1 MSEANGRCRIMRSL
15 GSKYCYPCPVHPWKG
30 RPWYQWRRTAAV
42 LAAAS
47 SSAGSQQSPRSPQ
60 CSPLSPVRPLL
71 SCCLPH
77 CLASGDILL
86 KTFPRIRI
94 GKNFKNF
101 RKQEKARSM
110 SWNPRVDH
118 WRIWQDNYL
127 APHQPPIIWEATL
140 VQLLWWSGKERVSG
154 FLVWSLERSKD
165 TMLRWMWNRG
175 QVSLKKRSP
184 ANQSSAKLHWSYF
197 LVATQNS
204 TQASNWLNINF
215 VALLL
220 SITFPKPK
228 VVCLFLGEINHS
240 SPFCLFSS
248 IIKSTRLRAQKR
260 RNCRR
265 RFSPS
270 PKMSSLGFPTS
281 PPTWTGTPC
290 SGWKRPKIKMK
301 MLSCLGCWWL
311 WHAVALS
318 GFLVSQVIR
327 AEIYKYMIKNPHN
340 WNILFPD
347 QGLVTNSR

>member
-86 KTFPRIRI
+86 KIFPRIRI
-94 GKNFKNF
+94 GKNFKSIRN
-101 RKQEKARSM
+101 QEKARSM

-140 VQLLWWSGKERVSG
+140 VWWSRNERVSG

-175 QVSLKKRSP
+175 QVSLSQKKIPSKPKFRKT
-184 ANQSSAKLHWSYF
+184 ALKLLFGCNTKLHWSCK
-197 LVATQNS
+197 L
-204 TQASNWLNINF
+204 
-215 VALLL
+215 
-220 SITFPKPK
+220 
-228 VVCLFLGEINHS
+228 
-240 SPFCLFSS
+240 
-248 IIKSTRLRAQKR
+248 IK
-260 RNCRR
+260 
-265 RFSPS
+265 
-270 PKMSSLGFPTS
+270 
-281 PPTWTGTPC
+281 
-290 SGWKRPKIKMK
+290 
-301 MLSCLGCWWL
+301 
-311 WHAVALS
+311 H
-318 GFLVSQVIR
+318 
-327 AEIYKYMIKNPHN
+327 
-340 WNILFPD
+340 
-347 QGLVTNSR
+347 